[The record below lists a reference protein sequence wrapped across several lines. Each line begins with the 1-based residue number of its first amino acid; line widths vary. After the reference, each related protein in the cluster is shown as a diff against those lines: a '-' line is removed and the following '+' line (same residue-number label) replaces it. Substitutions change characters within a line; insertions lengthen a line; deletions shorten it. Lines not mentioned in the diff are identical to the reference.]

1 MIKFVFNIAAFG
13 ISVLLVLNL
22 FKATLPFYWANEEIC
37 DKMALFESDSTG
49 FDLVYFG
56 PSAVKREF
64 IPSVFDSSLNSM
76 EIRAFNFGTAGVY
89 YAEEDF
95 LVRHAIQDKA
105 FDGVQYVL
113 AFGQDPKKIM
123 DDHFHKLRIKYAL
136 DWSSY
141 VSCVEYFYW
150 KQDYQQVYRYTI
162 MFLENQLF
170 IGEIFE
176 MVQWHF
182 NDYGVPDELHDL
194 AGYVPY
200 EWSVEN
206 LQKFR
211 KHDKFLQ
218 EMEDEEYMPAYE
230 KNPRTKKGI
239 KEPSKAELV
248 LINRLKK
255 MHELANKNG
264 MKYVP
269 VYEPNMNDFIAL
281 DGVHV
286 IYFRDGEN
294 YPEYYA
300 IENRWDVKHLN
311 EQGAI
316 IHSELLAKLF
326 EEEFLNVKRDET
338 IKKPKGK
345 KKKSKAKASKSK
357 KEGGKKALKKGSG
370 KRKASKKNAKRASKK
385 KGQKKKAPTN

>member
-1 MIKFVFNIAAFG
+1 MNKFVFNIAAFG
-13 ISVLLVLNL
+13 ISVLLGLNL

-170 IGEIFE
+170 IGEIFDTS
-176 MVQWHF
+176 H
-182 NDYGVPDELHDL
+182 GT
-194 AGYVPY
+194 
-200 EWSVEN
+200 S
-206 LQKFR
+206 
-211 KHDKFLQ
+211 
-218 EMEDEEYMPAYE
+218 
-230 KNPRTKKGI
+230 T
-239 KEPSKAELV
+239 
-248 LINRLKK
+248 
-255 MHELANKNG
+255 
-264 MKYVP
+264 
-269 VYEPNMNDFIAL
+269 
-281 DGVHV
+281 
-286 IYFRDGEN
+286 
-294 YPEYYA
+294 
-300 IENRWDVKHLN
+300 
-311 EQGAI
+311 
-316 IHSELLAKLF
+316 
-326 EEEFLNVKRDET
+326 
-338 IKKPKGK
+338 
-345 KKKSKAKASKSK
+345 
-357 KEGGKKALKKGSG
+357 
-370 KRKASKKNAKRASKK
+370 
-385 KGQKKKAPTN
+385 